1 MNSHPLNTLLTINDF
16 AWSLYNSN
24 PVNSKKRNMNPKEIS
39 LLLKNLNTHEV
50 KYILI
55 GGFAMAFH
63 GFPRA
68 TGDID
73 LWIKN
78 TPDNMT
84 RLRDALIDTGI
95 TEAKALRTTTQ
106 LVGGFTMFNLL
117 ESDFRIDLLHNL
129 KAFKETDFDKCLQ
142 SSLQADYEGVTIKV
156 MDAHSLLKEKVAV
169 NRDKDQSDINF
180 LRGLIEKLMNKLK

>member
-1 MNSHPLNTLLTINDF
+1 
-16 AWSLYNSN
+16 
-24 PVNSKKRNMNPKEIS
+24 MNPKEIS
-39 LLLKNLNTHEV
+39 SLLKNLNTYEV

-84 RLRDALIDTGI
+84 RLRDALIATGVA
-95 TEAKALRTTTQ
+95 EAKALRTTTQ
-106 LVGGFTMFNLL
+106 LVGRFTMFNLL
-117 ESDFRIDLLHNL
+117 ESDFKIDLLHNL
-129 KAFKETDFDKCLQ
+129 KAFKETDFDKCFQ
-142 SSLQADYEGVTIKV
+142 SSLHADYEGVAIKV
-156 MDAHSLLKEKVAV
+156 MDAHSLLKEKIAV

-180 LRGLIEKLMNKLK
+180 LHALIDKLINKLK